1 MRVFHW
7 INRYALVYGLLS
19 AILAGTAFSVAGW
32 QVNRNI
38 VNGRNLFMAQELIHL
53 TARLEQETI
62 NSRAM
67 GAAILFGRTNS
78 PAKLSVLGK
87 IPAGSTQLL
96 PPLDELR
103 SISQNDLAFL
113 TNTRGIVTASAGS
126 AQLPQ
131 SGLDLSLHPYLR
143 FVAQG
148 IPGVYPAVTSNDKR
162 GIFLFAPVHAGTS
175 STGNP
180 IGAVVVLVN
189 AEKFDAWLKDWSGGP
204 AILVSPQGVVFSTNK
219 PEWLLHTYGAES
231 QERISQIRDSRQ
243 FGTSF
248 DHIAPVPLPIDPD
261 ARIAELSGDQYVL
274 QTHALDWNDSSGEWR
289 LLLLDKRQPWW
300 VQWQILAISFLAG
313 FITLFLLFWLR
324 AIARNSI
331 LQHAIQ
337 RDLAIAAATFES
349 REGILITDAQTN
361 IIKVNHAFTGIT
373 GYESNEVIGKKPS
386 ILSSGRQDTAFYKRM
401 WDEIAIQ
408 GGWSGEMWNRRKNGE
423 VYPEHL
429 TITPIYGSEGEVV
442 NYVGIFSDI
451 TQRKATEQEILK
463 LAFYDVLT
471 GLPNRRLLNER
482 LEHAMACGKRE
493 GCHGALMFMDID
505 KFKQLNDTHGHGM
518 GDLLLAE
525 VARRILNCMREADT
539 VARFGGDEFVVL
551 LGNLDTDEDKART
564 QATIVA
570 EKIRTVLSEP
580 YVLTLTHENSPP
592 VTVTHHASS
601 SIGVVLF
608 RGHSASAEEIL
619 KWADIAM
626 YHAKAEGRNAVHFHG
641 E

>member
-7 INRYALVYGLLS
+7 INRYAFLYGLLS
-19 AILAGTAFSVAGW
+19 AMLAGAAFFVAGW
-32 QVNRNI
+32 QANRNFE
-38 VNGRNLFMAQELIHL
+38 NGRDLFMAKELIHL
-53 TARLEQETI
+53 TSRLEQETV

-67 GAAILFGRTNS
+67 GAAILFGQANS
-78 PAKLSVLGK
+78 LAKRSVLGK
-87 IPAGSTQLL
+87 IPAGSPQLL
-96 PPLDELR
+96 LPLNELR
-103 SISQNDLAFL
+103 GISRNDLAFL
-113 TNTRGIVTASAGS
+113 ANTRGIVTASAGS
-126 AQLPQ
+126 AQLPLNGPGQ
-131 SGLDLSLHPYLR
+131 SLHPYLKLA
-143 FVAQG
+143 VQG
-148 IPGVYPAVTSNDKR
+148 VPGVYPAVTGNDRR
-162 GIFLFAPVHAGTS
+162 GIFLVAPVLSGATTTAS
-175 STGNP
+175 Q
-180 IGAVVVLVN
+180 IGAVVVQVN
-189 AEKFDAWLKDWSGGP
+189 AEKFDSWLNDWSGGP
-204 AILVSPQGVVFSTNK
+204 AMLVSPHGVVFATNK
-219 PEWLLHTYGAES
+219 PEWLLHRYGAES
-231 QERISQIRDSRQ
+231 PKWLSQIRDSRQ

-248 DHIAPVPLPIDPD
+248 DHTAPARLPIKPGASRTDLAD
-261 ARIAELSGDQYVL
+261 GQYVV
-274 QTHALDWNDSSGEWR
+274 QTHALEWDDSSGEWR
-289 LLLLDKRQPWW
+289 LVLLDKRQPWW
-300 VQWQILAISFLAG
+300 IQRDTLTISLLAG
-313 FITLFLLFWLR
+313 LITLFLLFWLR
-324 AIARNSI
+324 AIARSSI

-349 REGILITDAQTN
+349 REGILITDANTN
-361 IIKVNHAFTGIT
+361 IIKVNHAFTEIT
-373 GYESNEVIGKKPS
+373 GYDSNDVVGRKPS
-386 ILSSGRQDTAFYKRM
+386 ILSSGQQDNAFYKRM
-401 WDEIAIQ
+401 WDGIAAH
-408 GGWSGEMWNRRKNGE
+408 GGWSGEIWNRRKNGE
-423 VYPEHL
+423 IYPEHL
-429 TITPIYGSEGEVV
+429 TITPIFDSEGKVV

-471 GLPNRRLLNER
+471 GLPNRRLLNEH

-551 LGNLDTDEDKART
+551 LGSLDTDQNKARA
-564 QATIVA
+564 QAVVVA

-626 YHAKAEGRNAVHFHG
+626 YQAKAEGRNAVHFHG